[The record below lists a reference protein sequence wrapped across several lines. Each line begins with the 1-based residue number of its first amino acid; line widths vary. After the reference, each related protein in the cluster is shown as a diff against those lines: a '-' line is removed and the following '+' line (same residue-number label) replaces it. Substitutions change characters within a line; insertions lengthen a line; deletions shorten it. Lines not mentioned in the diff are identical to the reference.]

1 MRGWPAQVARE
12 APPARSVDAQPNVLS
27 RVLAEAA
34 AQQEPDDDV
43 PAVPLLRGADAA
55 HRSWAS
61 PPFQLD
67 GGLTTAGYPIASPA
81 LQQVD
86 EVGSTGSSPEDS
98 FDSSRSHGKALC
110 EPSPMR

>member
-1 MRGWPAQVARE
+1 MPGGLNSEKPSELHFARTRLNNFLNL
-12 APPARSVDAQPNVLS
+12 ADAAQPFDPDVLGEVAS
-27 RVLAEAA
+27 ATSG
-34 AQQEPDDDV
+34 
-43 PAVPLLRGADAA
+43 RGADAA